1 MVRLR
6 SARIGYDADGTAPAK
21 VAINL
26 VAQLEADPGQVVKR
40 LVCLSRIS
48 LQVPQ
53 NLLRER
59 SDDLSLPGVDHAGF
73 QNSKC
78 GRMTMCGTMD
88 P

>member
-6 SARIGYDADGTAPAK
+6 SARIGDDADGTAPAK

-26 VAQLEADPGQVVKR
+26 VSELEAYPGQVMKC

-48 LQVPQ
+48 LEVPQ

-59 SDDLSLPGVDHAGF
+59 GDDLSLPGVNHAGC
-73 QNSKC
+73 QNSRC

>member
-6 SARIGYDADGTAPAK
+6 SARIRDDADGTTPAK

-26 VAQLEADPGQVVKR
+26 VSQLEADPGQVVES

-48 LQVPQ
+48 LEVPQ

-59 SDDLSLPGVDHAGF
+59 GDDLSLPGVNHAGC
-73 QNSKC
+73 QNSRC